1 MRVTYHIVLLNR
13 VAGEERQCWE
23 WHLDR
28 IFHEVREQTTDIFK
42 EHSRGREE
50 KCKYPDAR
58 EYWQAEEN
66 PSSAFFISRSRM
78 IKKTYSGFHK
88 SVYLEILVSHR
99 PQVLNFSPIGTTAYK
114 TYFDDPLYVCQGRR
128 KCHFKGLFL
137 RGAMPSCCHGLYLA
151 PSTLKG
157 DAPIATWIL
166 Y

>member
-1 MRVTYHIVLLNR
+1 MRVTYHVVLLNR
-13 VAGEERQCWE
+13 VAGEGSNADSDIWAESFTK
-23 WHLDR
+23 LGSKP
-28 IFHEVREQTTDIFK
+28 QTSSDK
-42 EHSRGREE
+42 EHSRERKE

-66 PSSAFFISRSRM
+66 PLVTRM
-78 IKKTYSGFHK
+78 IKKTYFGFHK

-114 TYFDDPLYVCQGRR
+114 TYFDNPLYVCQGLR

>member
-1 MRVTYHIVLLNR
+1 MRVTYHVVLLNR
-13 VAGEERQCWE
+13 VAGEGSNADSDIWAESFMK
-23 WHLDR
+23 LGSKP
-28 IFHEVREQTTDIFK
+28 QTSSDK
-42 EHSRGREE
+42 EHSREREE

-58 EYWQAEEN
+58 EYWQAEEI
-66 PSSAFFISRSRM
+66 PLLMRM
-78 IKKTYSGFHK
+78 IKKTYFGFHK

-114 TYFDDPLYVCQGRR
+114 TYFDNPLYVCQGLR